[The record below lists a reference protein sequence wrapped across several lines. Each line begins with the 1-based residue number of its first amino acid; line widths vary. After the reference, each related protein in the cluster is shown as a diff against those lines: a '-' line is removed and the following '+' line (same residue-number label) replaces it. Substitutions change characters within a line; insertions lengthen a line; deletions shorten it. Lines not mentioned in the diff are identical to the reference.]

1 MILTGILCLI
11 TLAVL
16 GLLLHFRKKQKEAD
30 EEVNMA
36 EFGIQTFDTANIT
49 TFNTNERLFK
59 YIGTKNIKYGKFSF
73 TVTEKYDG
81 QLVFIVSILHSV
93 HRKQT
98 TGYKTNIPNLIH
110 LQNVSING
118 KTISGEVV
126 CIFPFSLSADDSDYV
141 QIVYGAY

>member
-1 MILTGILCLI
+1 MILIGILCI
-11 TLAVL
+11 IALAVL
-16 GLLLHFRKKQKEAD
+16 GLLFYFHKKRKKVNKGA
-30 EEVNMA
+30 NMA
-36 EFGIQTFDTANIT
+36 EYGIQTFDTANVA
-49 TFNTNERLFK
+49 TFSTNERLFK

-110 LQNVSING
+110 LENVSING

-126 CIFPFSLSADDSDYV
+126 CIFPFSLPADDSDYI

>member
-11 TLAVL
+11 ALAVF
-16 GLLLHFRKKQKEAD
+16 GLFLHFRKKRKEVH

-59 YIGTKNIKYGKFSF
+59 YIGTQNIKYGKFSF

-98 TGYKTNIPNLIH
+98 TGYRTNIPNLIH
-110 LQNVSING
+110 LKNVAING
-118 KTISGEVV
+118 RTISGEVV
-126 CIFPFSLSADDSDYV
+126 CIFPFNLPADESYYV